1 MIEKITLHNFQAHKS
16 TELEL
21 GQVTILRG
29 PSDSG
34 KSSVVRALNAF
45 FNCNIKP
52 EQAFKGE
59 YPVEIAIYADGDVVT
74 MTRNSKTTTY
84 VLGDKEFSKTNK
96 KCPDEVKEFL
106 GIKEYQIDTDEKIFL
121 QIQSQNDKHFLLS
134 ESPSTIAK
142 IIGRLSNLNIVL
154 CASREMYADSLSEK
168 QNIKLLL
175 EQQKDAERDLMSFRH
190 LDDFKGLLD
199 RANERAER
207 LDKDAALLDEYK
219 SLIATIEAIEP
230 KLKKEEKLKKAIDAT
245 LDESLPGVLAAME
258 RIKEFEELEEAS
270 NVLSKEIPE
279 THIGDIP
286 EHIGELIEKMSRC
299 DEMNTTL
306 KEFEAFKL
314 RASKLKVVDVVP
326 AYKKADEI
334 IAALGTLEAY
344 MSVITVC
351 EEFNSSIK
359 KFKAKLSELGAAE
372 VEFKNTL
379 ANSLPEQCK
388 TCSLLGL

>member
-121 QIQSQNDKHFLLS
+121 QIQSQHDKHFLLS

-199 RANERAER
+199 RANERAEH
-207 LDKDAALLDEYK
+207 LDKDAALLEEYK
-219 SLIATIEAIEP
+219 SLISTIEAIEP
-230 KLKKEEKLKKAIDAT
+230 KLKKEEKLKKAIDAA

-258 RIKEFEELEEAS
+258 RIEEFEELEEAS
-270 NVLSKEIPE
+270 KVLSKEAPE
-279 THIGDIP
+279 THIGEIP
-286 EHIGELIEKMSRC
+286 EEIAELIERMARC

-314 RASKLKVVDVVP
+314 RASKLKVVDVSP
-326 AYKKADEI
+326 AYKQADEI
-334 IAALGTLEAY
+334 IAALGTLDAY
-344 MSVITVC
+344 AAAIVVC
-351 EEFNSSIK
+351 EEFNAAIK
-359 KFKAKLSELGAAE
+359 KFKAKVAEFTAAE
-372 VEFKNTL
+372 AEFKNTL